1 MTSEN
6 PNIRYPITIED
17 KELEVLT
24 ITSIQTLKCGNKKC
38 GNEEVFNLVKDSI
51 DGVIKK
57 EVVNN
62 LLDILVQNQSVK
74 RNKIGNLECLSIP
87 KETLQVSN
95 KLLTCGQKSVDS
107 SQKIVESSQLIEDSS
122 YATVETLYSE
132 TFTQSTLKVL

>member
-1 MTSEN
+1 MTSV
-6 PNIRYPITIED
+6 D
-17 KELEVLT
+17 KELEML
-24 ITSIQTLKCGNKKC
+24 ITASTQTLKRGNKKC
-38 GNEEVFNLVKDSI
+38 ENEEVLNLVKDSI
-51 DGVIKK
+51 EDFIKK
-57 EVVNN
+57 EIFNN

-74 RNKIGNLECLSIP
+74 RNKIGNRECLSIP

-107 SQKIVESSQLIEDSS
+107 IQKIVESGQLIEDSS